1 MGGAGRVGVV
11 TDSCSGVSPEMAQA
25 LGIEV
30 VPLTVI
36 FGEEAFLDGVDID
49 TAEFYA
55 RMARGPV
62 LPRTSQPSPARFLDA
77 FSRLAAQGASG
88 VVVVTVA
95 GALSGTYQ
103 SALRAAADFSGLPV
117 EVVDSGTAS
126 LGQMFAVLAA
136 AEVARKGSEVAQV
149 VLRVREVAGRTRL
162 YGVLETLEYLRLGG
176 RIGRA
181 AAWTGS
187 LLQIKPVLALGNGDI
202 VPVARLRTRARAVE
216 FMLSRVEGDLRS
228 EPGGTLRMGV
238 VHSACPRE
246 AGELAEK
253 VRERFVPDELVVS
266 ELTPVMGAHAG
277 PGVLGVAFYRDWC
290 CGSDWELPSA
300 GERRCPAAVP
310 QAGAGRAVT
319 RWPWGRQESPCRWSK
334 QSNIGMEATGSV
346 RGVGAGS
353 LSRWQRGWD

>member
-1 MGGAGRVGVV
+1 
-11 TDSCSGVSPEMAQA
+11 
-25 LGIEV
+25 
-30 VPLTVI
+30 
-36 FGEEAFLDGVDID
+36 
-49 TAEFYA
+49 
-55 RMARGPV
+55 
-62 LPRTSQPSPARFLDA
+62 
-77 FSRLAAQGASG
+77 
-88 VVVVTVA
+88 
-95 GALSGTYQ
+95 
-103 SALRAAADFSGLPV
+103 
-117 EVVDSGTAS
+117 
-126 LGQMFAVLAA
+126 
-136 AEVARKGSEVAQV
+136 
-149 VLRVREVAGRTRL
+149 
-162 YGVLETLEYLRLGG
+162 
-176 RIGRA
+176 
-181 AAWTGS
+181 
-187 LLQIKPVLALGNGDI
+187 
-202 VPVARLRTRARAVE
+202 
-216 FMLSRVEGDLRS
+216 
-228 EPGGTLRMGV
+228 PGGTLRMGV